1 MKSTTSHQSKNI
13 LFHNRFR
20 LCNVSS
26 GNFLKFNM
34 KIGELAAHPLKF
46 LIKNRA
52 RVNYFEAA
60 FDNKINSLLNI
71 C

>member
-1 MKSTTSHQSKNI
+1 MWGLMFYNA
-13 LFHNRFR
+13 
-20 LCNVSS
+20 
-26 GNFLKFNM
+26 LKFNM